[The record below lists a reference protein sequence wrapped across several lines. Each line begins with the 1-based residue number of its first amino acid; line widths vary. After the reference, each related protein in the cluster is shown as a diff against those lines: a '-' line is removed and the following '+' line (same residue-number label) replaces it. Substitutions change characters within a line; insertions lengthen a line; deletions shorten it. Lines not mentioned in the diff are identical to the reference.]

1 MAPTKI
7 MLIRHAEK
15 PDEKTNVIGVDEA
28 GTPNPHQL
36 SVRGWQR
43 AGALVRFFAPAGHA
57 CAKNIETPSAIF
69 AARPTNGA
77 NSLRPLNTVAPLA
90 AALGI
95 AVNDDFGR
103 GEEAALIEMVKSVGG
118 AVLICWGQD
127 PMANI
132 VRQIAGNF
140 ETHPQAWPKRRFD
153 LVWVLDRGDN
163 GWKFS
168 QAAQL
173 VLPGDIPL
181 SYAKALDTIA
191 PCRTQQH
198 FYPLTATIGS
208 ERIAMQ
214 QQFAPLL

>member
-15 PDEKTNVIGVDEA
+15 PDEKTNVNGVDEA

-95 AVNDDFGR
+95 EVNHDFGR
-103 GEEAALIEMVKSVGG
+103 GEEAALIEMVKNVGG
-118 AVLICWGQD
+118 TVLICWGQD
-127 PMANI
+127 PMAEI
-132 VRQIAGNF
+132 VRQISQNA
-140 ETHPQAWPKRRFD
+140 ETLPQAWPKRRFD
-153 LVWVLDRGDN
+153 LVWVLDRGNN
-163 GWKFS
+163 GWRFS
-168 QAAQL
+168 QASQL
-173 VLPGDIPL
+173 VLPGDIPP
-181 SYAKALDTIA
+181 SYATPLDTVA
-191 PCRTQQH
+191 PCQSHQH
-198 FYPLTATIGS
+198 CYPIMAAVGS

-214 QQFAPLL
+214 QKFALLL